1 MYGRYR
7 TDVLDSHRRPNKRKD
22 FKTVAREKVQLV
34 IKMGISRKR
43 GLDAETG
50 NSGIWE
56 TLILGEL

>member
-1 MYGRYR
+1 M
-7 TDVLDSHRRPNKRKD
+7 LDSHRGPNKRKD

-56 TLILGEL
+56 TLILGDLCT